1 MSNNQGK
8 KISAFDKTE
17 KLFSEFVREM
27 DEQSTNGIVKKL
39 DPLKIEPMVDHFLE
53 QCNTF
58 EEKME
63 LRENIQVLL
72 SAKFN
77 YALAEERLTLS
88 TELEKNI
95 HQKIKDVLKRHFE
108 NAAKYAGFVLNWAIL
123 KPVKFIRTTVEPIVA
138 NTVLTYSIAVHPPYL
153 TSVEVREL
161 NAMTLDTKNH
171 VESFHVDDTGSELL
185 KALKSVR
192 KYSDEDFANLTQ
204 NVMKSNEAVY
214 EKKIVAV
221 TKVKPSSAAM
231 KTNISNANK
240 PSQTV
245 YMDLQRRIIQHA
257 PAAINSDQ
265 SRLSVSRYSGEL
277 RPIGDVQRII
287 AQNDHR
293 IYNCFNI
300 YKKNSQKKN
309 GRISMKFQISSRGMV
324 KDVKVTYNSFSE
336 DLADR
341 VMLQIKTVRFA
352 EIDPKLGDQ
361 TVYHTFYF

>member
-8 KISAFDKTE
+8 NISACDKPE

-27 DEQSTNGIVKKL
+27 DEQSSNGIVKKL

-53 QCNTF
+53 QCSSF
-58 EEKME
+58 EEKLE

-77 YALAEERLTLS
+77 YALAEERLALS
-88 TELEKNI
+88 AELEKNI
-95 HQKIKDVLKRHFE
+95 HNKIKDALKRHFE
-108 NAAKYAGFVLNWAIL
+108 NAAKYAGFILNWAIL
-123 KPVKFIRTTVEPIVA
+123 KPVKFVKTTVEPVIA

-153 TSVEVREL
+153 ASVEVMEL
-161 NAMTLDTKNH
+161 HAMKLDKKSR
-171 VESFHVDDTGSELL
+171 VETVQTDNNSSELL
-185 KALKSVR
+185 KALKTVR

-204 NVMKSNEAVY
+204 NVIKSNDAVN
-214 EKKIVAV
+214 EKKIVAA

-231 KTNISNANK
+231 NTSISHDDKA
-240 PSQTV
+240 SQTV
-245 YMDLQRRIIQHA
+245 YVDLQRRIIQHT
-257 PAAINSDQ
+257 PAAVNSDQ
-265 SRLSVSRYSGEL
+265 SRLSVSRYGGEL

-293 IYNCFNI
+293 IYNCFNV

-309 GRISMKFQISSRGMV
+309 GRISMKFQISSKGMV
-324 KDVKVTYNSFSE
+324 KDVKITYNSFNE
-336 DLADR
+336 ALAER
-341 VMLQIKTVRFA
+341 VMLQIKTVRFG
-352 EIDPKLGDQ
+352 EIESRLGDQ